1 MNARNYFGR
10 KVSVNAKILYIYIY
24 IYIYISV
31 NARKLEKVGEI
42 FVFP

>member
-10 KVSVNAKILYIYIY
+10 KVSVNAKILYMY

>member
-1 MNARNYFGR
+1 MNAMNYFGR
-10 KVSVNAKILYIYIY
+10 KVSVNAKIIY

-31 NARKLEKVGEI
+31 NARKFGKVGVI

>member
-10 KVSVNAKILYIYIY
+10 KVSVNAKLIFIYIY

-31 NARKLEKVGEI
+31 NARKFGKVGVI